1 MPRQWI
7 LYVNTDK
14 GWKEESRHDDKLDA
28 EHSLYEWL
36 DEFPDCKFMVLE
48 ENKKVYKIRDV
59 EDGIVYPMTLPMILE
74 ELNRDRS
81 KEWANYDET
90 DWREGLAEFT
100 TYEVMED
107 D

>member
-48 ENKKVYKIRDV
+48 ENKD
-59 EDGIVYPMTLPMILE
+59 
-74 ELNRDRS
+74 
-81 KEWANYDET
+81 A
-90 DWREGLAEFT
+90 
-100 TYEVMED
+100 
-107 D
+107 